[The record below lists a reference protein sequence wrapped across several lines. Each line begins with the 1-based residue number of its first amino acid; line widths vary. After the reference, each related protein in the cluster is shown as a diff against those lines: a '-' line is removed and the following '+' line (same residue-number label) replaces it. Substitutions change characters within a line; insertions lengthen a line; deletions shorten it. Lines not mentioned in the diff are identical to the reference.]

1 MFVSLE
7 MLVGNGNV
15 CFPVLE
21 GIPSVHS
28 DETWAPRCGLLG
40 YPNTTDARGVAPK
53 SKVLDVNSILSL
65 CCEKAEALQK

>member
-28 DETWAPRCGLLG
+28 ETWAPRCSLLG
-40 YPNTTDARGVAPK
+40 YPNTTDARGVVPK
-53 SKVLDVNSILSL
+53 SKVLDVNSIFSL